1 MVTINDLRQAWI
13 NASGEVSAAI
23 RHLES
28 LSNGAQTLSDG
39 GLVRRPGEPELAIE
53 DWLQM
58 LRRFQVEYDSLL
70 AKYPALK
77 H

>member
-23 RHLES
+23 RHLE
-28 LSNGAQTLSDG
+28 TLSSGEHVRISG
-39 GLVRRPGEPELAIE
+39 GPELAIE
-53 DWLQM
+53 EWLQM
-58 LRRFQVEYDSLL
+58 LRRFQVEYESLL